1 VGIFRQRR
9 LPSEFAGFA
18 ELLLDGE
25 RLLAWAPGPARP
37 DGTPT
42 LVVAT
47 ESALYPFG
55 YTERIPWERV
65 MRAAWDD
72 PIQEV
77 VTANDAGGIDVIRL
91 ALDDAGSIPQVI
103 FERVMATIVMQRH
116 VELESSGKLGAT
128 LVARRV
134 RGGDE
139 IRWEVVFDAGLDPRD
154 SELRAR
160 ADEELAALRASV
172 GI

>member
-1 VGIFRQRR
+1 MGIFRKRR
-9 LPSEFAGFA
+9 LPPEFAAYA
-18 ELLLDGE
+18 EQVPSEE
-25 RLLAWAPGPARP
+25 RLLAWAQGPVAG
-37 DGTPT
+37 DGSPT

-47 ESALYPFG
+47 DRALYPFDDLD
-55 YTERIPWERV
+55 RIPWEQV

-77 VTANDAGGIDVIRL
+77 VTTNGVGGVDVLRL
-91 ALDDAGSIPQVI
+91 TLEDAGSIPQVV

-116 VELESSGKLGAT
+116 IELVGKSGAT

-134 RGGDE
+134 RDSDE
-139 IRWEVVFDAGLDPRD
+139 IRWEVVFDAGLDPSD
-154 SELRAR
+154 LELRAR
-160 ADEELAALRASV
+160 ADEELSALRAAV

>member
-1 VGIFRQRR
+1 MGIFRKRR
-9 LPSEFAGFA
+9 LPPEFADFS
-18 ELLLDGE
+18 EQIPSQE
-25 RLLAWAPGPARP
+25 RLLSWARGPAAI
-37 DGTPT
+37 DGSPS

-47 ESALYPFG
+47 DRALYTFG
-55 YTERIPWERV
+55 GSEPIPWERV

-77 VTANDAGGIDVIRL
+77 VTADGRGGVDVIRL
-91 ALDDAGSIPQVI
+91 TLDDAGSMPQVI

-116 VELESSGKLGAT
+116 VELVEKAGAT

-134 RGGDE
+134 RDSDE
-139 IRWEVVFDAGLDPRD
+139 IRWEVVFDAGLDPSD
-154 SELRAR
+154 PVLRAG
-160 ADEELAALRASV
+160 ADEELAALRSSV